1 MPKVKRNDK
10 HICVHCGARFSRRYQ
25 LKQHM
30 KSESSDRKYKCE
42 KCSANFRNLDCLVV
56 HSKVHSESYCQEVK
70 EIRHQD
76 QLVVDLP
83 LNDEKGENHISDET
97 DDFNL
102 IEFLL
107 SDTYKYLGNDEE
119 VLKLLNFTGESTVQL
134 CDDNFEFGT
143 AE

>member
-1 MPKVKRNDK
+1 MPNLKANKN
-10 HICVHCGARFSRRYQ
+10 HICRHCGAKFSRSHQ

-30 KSESSDRKYKCE
+30 KPEVSNKKYKCE
-42 KCSANFRNLDCLVV
+42 KCSATFRNLDCLVV
-56 HSKVHSESYCQEVK
+56 HSKVHSESYCKEVK
-70 EIRHQD
+70 EIRHQE
-76 QLVVDLP
+76 QLVVNLP

-119 VLKLLNFTGESTVQL
+119 VLKLINPTGESTVQL